1 MLRSALVLGFLGALA
16 WGGDGSSSRSP
27 VIVELFTSEGCSSCP
42 PADDL
47 LARLQKSQP
56 VPNAEIIALEE
67 HVDYWNELGW
77 PDPFSSSRYRERQND
92 YARIFQVDSVYTPQM
107 VVNGQAG
114 FSGSDSEQAYAQI
127 GAAANHGS
135 AAVRLSAGSNQ
146 KNSGLVDLTVRC
158 RVKSGNKI
166 TDVYL
171 AITEDNLST
180 EVRRGENG
188 GRTLRHTAVVRSLGG
203 IGKVDSSGEFHGTPT
218 LQLNPAWKRQD
229 LRAVVFVQ
237 ERASRRILAAGSLRL
252 R

>member
-1 MLRSALVLGFLGALA
+1 MLRSALVLGCLGALA
-16 WGGDGSSSRSP
+16 WGGDGSSGRSP

-77 PDPFSSSRYRERQND
+77 ADPFSSSRYRERQND

-127 GAAANHGS
+127 GGAAGHGP
-135 AAVRLSAGSNQ
+135 AAVRLSTGSN
-146 KNSGLVDLTVRC
+146 
-158 RVKSGNKI
+158 
-166 TDVYL
+166 
-171 AITEDNLST
+171 
-180 EVRRGENG
+180 
-188 GRTLRHTAVVRSLGG
+188 
-203 IGKVDSSGEFHGTPT
+203 
-218 LQLNPAWKRQD
+218 
-229 LRAVVFVQ
+229 
-237 ERASRRILAAGSLRL
+237 
-252 R
+252 